1 MAATPQF
8 VGAPNLGCAKF
19 VNSDGATGKTVF
31 TAGSSGSRVLAMVA
45 TSDALSALQFT
56 LTLER
61 SSVSYKVDTFTIPGA
76 DLTTPTTSW
85 NMLDPEWL
93 RWLDPNEPHLILPSG
108 VTLNVTPL
116 AAVPSGKEVSI
127 LVMGGDF

>member
-8 VGAPNLGCAKF
+8 VSAPNLGCAKF
-19 VNSDGATGKTVF
+19 IDSDGTIGKTVF
-31 TAGSSGSRVLAMVA
+31 TAGASGSRVLAMVA
-45 TSDALSALQFT
+45 TSDSLSALQFT

-61 SSVSYKVDTFTIPGA
+61 SSVSYKLDTFTIPGA
-76 DLTTPTTSW
+76 DLTTPTTNW

-93 RWLDPNEPHLILPSG
+93 SWLDPNEPHLIVPSG
-108 VTLNVTPL
+108 VTLKVTPI

-127 LVMGGDF
+127 IVMGGDF